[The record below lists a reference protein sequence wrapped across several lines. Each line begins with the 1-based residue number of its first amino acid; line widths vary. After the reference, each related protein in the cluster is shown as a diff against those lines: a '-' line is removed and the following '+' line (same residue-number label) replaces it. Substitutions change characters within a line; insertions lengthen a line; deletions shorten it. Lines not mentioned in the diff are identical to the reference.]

1 MQNRDKRRLINEDEF
16 NENEQRL
23 KEREREKHDKTST
36 RWQNLSIHCSRIVSI
51 IRQDF

>member
-23 KEREREKHDKTST
+23 KERERETQ
-36 RWQNLSIHCSRIVSI
+36 QNINAMAKSVNSLLTYC
-51 IRQDF
+51 FYY